1 MFRILLLIIFCLG
14 YSNLFSLPDKINLDE
29 AITAAVKYNY
39 EAKTAKY
46 SIDKA
51 DQAVREA
58 IGNALPS
65 LSVNANYTRNLQSP
79 VFFLPDFQNPSS
91 GKLNPIKIGADNSF
105 QTVANLNQIVFNSA
119 VFTGLG
125 TAKIY
130 SAASREQY
138 KSVISKTVSNVKKAF
153 YGALLAREYLDV
165 LRLSFKN
172 AEENLKS
179 VEALFREGF
188 IPEYDKIRAEVAVEN
203 IRPAILQAENA
214 YNNALN
220 ALKLEMGMN
229 INEKIDLDGELKI
242 PEDSEINIKKIS
254 PEELAN
260 FNFDLKTFQLQKQV
274 SKDIIEIEKSD
285 YYPTVALFGNYII
298 QGQSNT
304 FDFLTAK
311 SLSVGLNVSL
321 SIFKG
326 FQTDARTQQAKIDYM
341 IVDER
346 YNQLNE
352 LIKMQL
358 DNSINQMEIALTR
371 IKVQQNTVKQAE
383 LGYNIATIRY
393 REGTGSQVEINDA
406 DTALRQARLNKTQA
420 IYDFLVAKSD
430 YESLIGDIDKR
441 YFELVDKF

>member
-1 MFRILLLIIFCLG
+1 MFRRLLLIVFSLG
-14 YSNLFSLPDKINLDE
+14 FTSLFSAPNKINLDE

-39 EAKTAKY
+39 EAKAAKY
-46 SIDKA
+46 SIEKA

-58 IGNALPS
+58 LGNALPS

-153 YGALLAREYLDV
+153 YGALLAKEYLDV
-165 LRLSFKN
+165 LKMSLKN

-179 VEALFREGF
+179 VEALFQEGF

-203 IRPAILQAENA
+203 IRPAILQAENN
-214 YNNALN
+214 YNSALN

-229 INEKIDLDGELKI
+229 INEKIELVGELKI
-242 PEDSEINIKKIS
+242 PEDSEINLKKIS
-254 PEELAN
+254 PDELAN
-260 FNFDLKTFQLQKQV
+260 YNFDLKAFQLQKQV
-274 SKDIIEIEKSD
+274 SKEIIEIEKSD

-311 SLSVGLNVSL
+311 SLSVGINLSL

-346 YNQLNE
+346 YNQLYE
-352 LIKMQL
+352 VIKMQL
-358 DNSINQMEIALTR
+358 DNAINQMEIALTR
-371 IKVQQNTVKQAE
+371 IQVQQNTVKQAE

-406 DTALRQARLNKTQA
+406 DTALRQARLNKSQA
-420 IYDFLVAKSD
+420 IYDFLVARSD

-441 YFELVDKF
+441 YFDLVNKN

>member
-1 MFRILLLIIFCLG
+1 MFRVFLIIFLILG
-14 YSNLFSLPDKINLDE
+14 FDNLFSSPDKINLDR
-29 AITAAVKYNY
+29 AITVALKYNY
-39 EAKTAKY
+39 EAKTAKF
-46 SIDKA
+46 SIEKA

-65 LSVNANYTRNLQSP
+65 LSLNANYTRNLQSP
-79 VFFLPDFQNPSS
+79 VFFLPDFQNPGN
-91 GKLNPIKIGADNSF
+91 GKLTPIKIGADNSF
-105 QTVANLNQIVFNSA
+105 QTVANLNQIIFNSA

-130 SAASREQY
+130 SAAAREQY
-138 KSVISKTVSNVKKAF
+138 KSVITKTVSNVKKAF

-165 LRLSFKN
+165 LKMSLNN

-179 VEALFREGF
+179 VDALFREGF

-242 PEDSEINIKKIS
+242 PEDSEIKLKKIS
-254 PEELAN
+254 PDELVNYN
-260 FNFDLKTFQLQKQV
+260 FELKTFELQKKV
-274 SKDIIEIEKSD
+274 SEDIIEIEKSD
-285 YYPTVALFGNYII
+285 FYPTVALFGNYIL

-304 FDFLTAK
+304 FEFLTAK
-311 SLSVGLNVSL
+311 SLSLGLNVSL
-321 SIFKG
+321 SLFKG

-341 IVDER
+341 IVGER
-346 YNQLNE
+346 YKQLYE
-352 LIKMQL
+352 IIKMQL
-358 DNSINQMEIALTR
+358 DNANSQMEVALTR
-371 IKVQQNTVKQAE
+371 IKVQQNTVRQAE
-383 LGYNIATIRY
+383 LGYSIATIRY
-393 REGTGSQVEINDA
+393 KEGTGSQVEINDA
-406 DTALRQARLNKTQA
+406 DTALRQARLNKSQA
-420 IYDFLVAKSD
+420 IYDFLVAKAD

-441 YFELVDKF
+441 YFDLVQIN

>member
-1 MFRILLLIIFCLG
+1 MLFIFFLVG
-14 YSNLFSLPDKINLDE
+14 YSNLFTAPDKINLDK
-29 AITAAVKYNY
+29 AITTAIKYNY
-39 EAKTAKY
+39 EARTAKY
-46 SIDKA
+46 SIEKA

-58 IGNALPS
+58 LGNALPS
-65 LSVNANYTRNLQSP
+65 LSVNANYTRNIQSP
-79 VFFLPDFQNPSS
+79 VFFLPDFQNPGS
-91 GKLNPIKIGADNSF
+91 GKLTPIKVGSDNSF
-105 QTVANLNQIVFNSA
+105 QTVASLNQIIFNSA

-125 TAKIY
+125 TAKIF

-138 KSVISKTVSNVKKAF
+138 KSTISKTVSNVKKAF
-153 YGALLAREYLDV
+153 YGALLAKEFLEV
-165 LRLSFKN
+165 MKMSLKN

-179 VEALFREGF
+179 VDALFREGF

-220 ALKLEMGMN
+220 ALKLEMGVN
-229 INEKIDLDGELKI
+229 INEKIDLEGELKI

-260 FNFDLKTFQLQKQV
+260 YNFDLKTFQLQKKV
-274 SKDIIEIEKSD
+274 SEDLIEIEKSD
-285 YYPTVALFGNYII
+285 FYPTVALFGNYII

-304 FDFLTAK
+304 LDFLTAK
-311 SLSVGLNVSL
+311 SLAVGINVSL

-326 FQTDARTQQAKIDYM
+326 YQTDARTQQAKIDYM
-341 IVDER
+341 IFDER
-346 YNQLNE
+346 YKQLVE
-352 LIKMQL
+352 LLKMQL
-358 DNSINQMEIALTR
+358 DNSLNQMEIALNR

-393 REGTGSQVEINDA
+393 KEGTGSQVEINDA

-430 YESLIGDIDKR
+430 YENLIADIDKR
-441 YFELVDKF
+441 YFEMVDKY